1 MLGRRILV
9 VGGAAASAIVVVAL
23 VLAGAVLML
32 PAERIGAFA
41 AARAEAM
48 LERDVEVERFRI
60 RLLPRPSVSLE
71 GLTVA
76 GPDSAAFASVRR
88 IDLRPKLLP
97 LLRRNVVIDE
107 VVLDRPRLVVE
118 VAADGT
124 TNLPPLADAGGTDA
138 AEGAAGD
145 AELSIDRLQVK
156 DGLIGYVDEAN
167 GTVVRLEGVDQ
178 ELRLDGSITS
188 GELSRVALEG
198 VLSIA
203 GVDANLPGLAF
214 PLRDIALRVEHRIDL
229 DRGADRLEL
238 ETLNVTVQEVALNVA
253 GSVQALS
260 DPATRSVTLTASTGS
275 FDVARLIASL
285 PPALLDDSGERPI
298 DAAGGRASV
307 DVAVSGRV
315 GDGAM
320 PVVDGTL
327 RLDDV
332 ALAYEGSGSVLTGLN
347 GQVAFSMD
355 SVATDGVTGKIGRAH
370 V

>member
-1 MLGRRILV
+1 MRRDAIVISRMRCVGEDGASDPGLRHGLDTHSPAVHSKGQRDMLGRRILV

-138 AEGAAGD
+138 AEG
-145 AELSIDRLQVK
+145 DRK
-156 DGLIGYVDEAN
+156 S
-167 GTVVRLEGVDQ
+167 VV
-178 ELRLDGSITS
+178 
-188 GELSRVALEG
+188 
-198 VLSIA
+198 
-203 GVDANLPGLAF
+203 
-214 PLRDIALRVEHRIDL
+214 
-229 DRGADRLEL
+229 
-238 ETLNVTVQEVALNVA
+238 
-253 GSVQALS
+253 
-260 DPATRSVTLTASTGS
+260 
-275 FDVARLIASL
+275 
-285 PPALLDDSGERPI
+285 
-298 DAAGGRASV
+298 
-307 DVAVSGRV
+307 
-315 GDGAM
+315 
-320 PVVDGTL
+320 
-327 RLDDV
+327 
-332 ALAYEGSGSVLTGLN
+332 
-347 GQVAFSMD
+347 
-355 SVATDGVTGKIGRAH
+355 
-370 V
+370 